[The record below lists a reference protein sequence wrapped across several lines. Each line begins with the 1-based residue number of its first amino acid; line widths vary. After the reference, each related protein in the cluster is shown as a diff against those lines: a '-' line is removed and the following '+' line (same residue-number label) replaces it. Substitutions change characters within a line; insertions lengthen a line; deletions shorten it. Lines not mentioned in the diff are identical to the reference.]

1 MKTTKI
7 KIKNLFGI
15 TETELDGSSIE
26 LSGKKG
32 TGKSSVLDAIRLA
45 LTNASD
51 RDYVVKNGENEGEII
66 IETDS
71 NLVINR
77 KKRTDKSDYKSIK
90 EFGKEVQKPQ
100 EFLNDIFTPLQ
111 LDPVAFTRMSR
122 QDQNRM
128 ILDLIEFEWDLDWIK
143 DQFGEIPQGVDYK
156 QNILQVLNDIQ
167 AESGV
172 YFQSRQDVN
181 REIREKRAII
191 NDIAKDIPANYQAEK
206 WDKFDLGEKY
216 RELETIRRNNDLI
229 SRAKIFKESYDSRLR
244 GIQADKEIAI
254 AAEEKAIANEREQI
268 AGTIERLKA
277 EIREQEN
284 KLTGLDGKLSDK
296 KAVIEAQFQEALAK
310 LDKDTSVANE
320 YADKEPVDTTEL
332 AEEVQTAEAMKKH
345 LNEYARMRSYQT
357 EVDRLSAISEEFTRK
372 IELARELPSE
382 ILRTATLP
390 IDGLEIKDGIPLVH
404 GLPVSNLSDGE
415 KLDLCVDVA
424 IGKKNSLQ
432 IILVDGAERLDDKSR
447 LALYEKCKDK
457 GLQLIATRT
466 TNSEDM
472 EVTTLWS

>member
-26 LSGKKG
+26 ISGKKG
-32 TGKSSVLDAIRLA
+32 TGKSSVLDSIRLA
-45 LTNASD
+45 LTNSSD

-71 NLVINR
+71 NLVIDR

-128 ILDLIEFEWDLDWIK
+128 ILDLIEFNWDINWIK
-143 DQFGEIPQGVDYK
+143 EQFGEIPQGVDYQ

-167 AESGV
+167 ADNGV
-172 YFQSRQDVN
+172 YFQSRQDTN
-181 REIREKRAII
+181 REIRDKKAII
-191 NDIAKDIPANYQAEK
+191 NDIAKDIPQGYTAEK
-206 WDKFDLGEKY
+206 WEKFDLGEKY
-216 RELETIRRNNDLI
+216 RELETIRNKNDVI
-229 SRAKIFKESYDSRLR
+229 ARAKMFKDSYDNKHR
-244 GIQADKEIAI
+244 GIEADREIAI
-254 AAEEKAIANEREQI
+254 AAEEKAIANERQQI
-268 AGTIERLKA
+268 TGTIERLKA
-277 EIREQEN
+277 EIRDQEN
-284 KLTGLDGKLSDK
+284 RLSGLDGKLDDK
-296 KAVIEAQFQEALAK
+296 RKVIEAQFQEALAK
-310 LDKDTSVANE
+310 LDKDTDVANK
-320 YADKEPVDTTEL
+320 YADLEPTDTTDL
-332 AEEVQTAEAMKKH
+332 AEEVKTAEAMKKH

-357 EVDRLSAISEEFTRK
+357 EVDRLVAVSEEYTRK

-382 ILRTATLP
+382 ILKTATLP

-424 IGKKNSLQ
+424 IGKKNNLQ

-447 LALYEKCKDK
+447 AALYEKCREK

-466 TNSEDM
+466 TNSEEM
-472 EVTTLWS
+472 EITTLW

>member
-15 TETELDGSSIE
+15 SETELDGSSVE
-26 LSGKKG
+26 LTGKKG
-32 TGKSSVLDAIRLA
+32 TGKTSVLDAIRFA

-66 IETDS
+66 IETDA
-71 NLVINR
+71 NLTIDR

-128 ILDLIEFEWDLDWIK
+128 ILDLIEFDWDLNWIK
-143 DQFGEIPQGVDYK
+143 EQFGEIPDGIDYA

-167 AESGV
+167 ADNGV
-172 YFQSRQDVN
+172 YFQSRQNVN
-181 REIREKRAII
+181 REIKEKNAIV
-191 NDIAKDIPANYQAEK
+191 NDIAKDIPEKYDAEK
-206 WDKFDLGEKY
+206 WEKYELGDKY
-216 RELETIRRNNDLI
+216 RELEKVQRDNDTIA
-229 SRAKIFKESYDSRLR
+229 RAKMFKDSYDNKAR
-244 GIQADKEIAI
+244 GIQADRDIAFS
-254 AAEEKAIANEREQI
+254 AEEKTIANEREQI
-268 AGTIERLKA
+268 TGTIERLKA
-277 EIREQEN
+277 EIKDQEN
-284 KLTGLDGKLSDK
+284 RLVGLDGKLEDK
-296 KAVIEAQFQEALAK
+296 KKVAEAQYQEAMAK
-310 LDKDTSVANE
+310 LDKDTGVANE
-320 YADKEPVDTTEL
+320 WADKTPTDTTDL
-332 AEEVQTAEAMKKH
+332 SEEVKTAEAMKKH
-345 LNEYARMRSYQT
+345 LNEYARMRSYQI
-357 EVDRLSAISEEFTRK
+357 EVDKLKAVSDEYTRK
-372 IELARELPSE
+372 IELARELPST
-382 ILRTATLP
+382 ILQTATIP
-390 IDGLEIKDGIPLVH
+390 INGLEIENGIPVIN

-424 IGKKNSLQ
+424 ISKKNNLQ

-447 LALYEKCKDK
+447 AALYAKCKEK

-466 TNSEDM
+466 TNGEEL
-472 EVTTLWS
+472 EVTTL

>member
-7 KIKNLFGI
+7 KIKRLFGI

-26 LSGKKG
+26 ISGKKG
-32 TGKSSVLDAIRLA
+32 TGKSSILDAIRLA

-51 RDYVVKNGENEGEII
+51 RDYIVKNGETEGEII

-71 NLVINR
+71 NLVIDR
-77 KKRTDKSDYKSIK
+77 KKRTDKADYKSIK
-90 EFGKEVQKPQ
+90 EFGKEVSKPQ

-128 ILDLIEFEWDLDWIK
+128 ILDLIEFDWDINWIK
-143 DQFGEIPQGVDYK
+143 DQFGEIPQGINYE

-167 AESGV
+167 AENGV
-172 YFQSRQDVN
+172 YFQSRQDTN
-181 REIREKRAII
+181 REIRDKKAII
-191 NDIAKDIPANYQAEK
+191 NDIAKDIPQGYQAEK
-206 WDKFDLGEKY
+206 WEKYDLGEKY
-216 RELETIRRNNDLI
+216 RELETIRNKNDI
-229 SRAKIFKESYDSRLR
+229 IARAKMFKDSYDNKFR
-244 GIQADKEIAI
+244 GIQADREIAI
-254 AAEEKAIANEREQI
+254 SAEEKAIANEREQI
-268 AGTIERLKA
+268 TGTIERLKA
-277 EIREQEN
+277 EIRDQEN
-284 KLTGLDGKLSDK
+284 RLSGLDTKLTDK
-296 KAVIEAQFQEALAK
+296 KKVIEAQYQEALAK
-310 LDKDTSVANE
+310 LDKDTDVANK
-320 YADKEPVDTTEL
+320 YAGDEPTDTTDL
-332 AEEVQTAEAMKKH
+332 AEEVKTAEAMKKH

-357 EVDRLSAISEEFTRK
+357 EVDRLVAVSEEFTRK

-382 ILRTATLP
+382 ILKTATLP
-390 IDGLEIKDGIPLVH
+390 IDGLEIKNGIPLVH

-424 IGKKNSLQ
+424 IGKKNNLQ

-447 LALYEKCKDK
+447 AALYEKCKEK

-466 TNSEDM
+466 TNSEEM
-472 EVTTLWS
+472 EITKLW